1 MKKLLLIISIITPIY
16 LFGQDSLFLKCIEFP
31 GFGIKSSI
39 ELDDSLIVNID
50 NDNYNIQYLLNF
62 QSLNFRDTT
71 INNITFFDI
80 QLPRDKYVGY
90 ESIIGQPKLPF
101 INFSLQIPGILY
113 EDSIIADN
121 IICNYEEISVNNFYL
136 PDYS

>member
-71 INNITFFDI
+71 INNIIIVSVIFCCLF
-80 QLPRDKYVGY
+80 
-90 ESIIGQPKLPF
+90 SIIYEIPK
-101 INFSLQIPGILY
+101 IKSHSMMILY
-113 EDSIIADN
+113 DE
-121 IICNYEEISVNNFYL
+121 
-136 PDYS
+136 